1 MALIK
6 TEKEIE
12 RMREGGKRLA
22 HVLYALRDAVKPGI
36 TGKELD
42 KMAEKMILAGG
53 DALAFKNYQPRGAD
67 FPFPATLCV
76 SVNDVIVHGI
86 PNGEPFKEGD
96 IVGLDLGLAHG
107 GLFVDMAVTVAVGKI
122 SDADRELIDTTEKA
136 LNVGIAQVRADVRMG
151 EIGSAIEAVARPHG
165 YGIVRELG
173 GHGVGHEVHEE
184 PYIPNFGKPN
194 TGPVLRAG
202 MVLALEPMFNLG
214 TGEISNG
221 KDNFSYRTLDGK
233 KSAHFEKTI
242 VVTKEGSGI
251 LTEI

>member
-1 MALIK
+1 MLTK

-12 RMREGGKRLA
+12 IMREGGKRLA
-22 HVLYALRDAVKPGI
+22 HILYALRDKVKPGM
-36 TGKELD
+36 TGLELD
-42 KMAEKMILAGG
+42 AMAEKMILAGG
-53 DALAFKNYQPRGAD
+53 DALAFKNYQPGGAG

-86 PNGEPFKEGD
+86 PNDKPFKEGD
-96 IVGLDLGLAHG
+96 IVGLDLGLAHK

-122 SDADRELIDTTEKA
+122 SEADSELMVRTEKA
-136 LNVGIAQVRADVRMG
+136 LNAGIAQVRAGVRMG
-151 EIGSAIEAVARPHG
+151 DIGSAIEAVARPHG

-173 GHGVGHEVHEE
+173 GHGVGHAVHEE

-194 TGPVLRAG
+194 TGPVLKEG

-214 TGEISNG
+214 TDDITNG
-221 KDNFSYRTLDGK
+221 KDNFSYRTADSK

-242 VVTKEGSGI
+242 VVTKEGSEI